1 MIWIRADANSNI
13 GTGHMMRCMSIGHA
27 LRECGQ
33 EVCFLLADA
42 SGAKLLESRGFSYR
56 ILHTNYQD
64 MESELPKLCKW
75 LAENAVSWLLIDSY
89 YVTREYLME
98 LRSFTRTAYVDDM
111 NAFPY
116 PVDLLVNYNI
126 YGDMLPY
133 REQAALPDT
142 RFLLGTDYVPLRE
155 EFKQVEYSVR
165 EQGEHV
171 LVTTGGSDLYHLAGQ
186 LLEKALQKE
195 ETRNL
200 HYHVVSGAFNKNLP
214 ALLTLEAK
222 YPNVHIYQ
230 NVTNMAELMRQCDV
244 AVSAGGSTMYELC
257 AVGVPIICFSFVD
270 NQEQIVQTFV
280 KKEVVCYGG
289 NYLLQKESL
298 LDDIVKQLA
307 LLAGHKEIREQYSV
321 RQRRLVDGHGAMRI
335 ARELC
340 AQE

>member
-56 ILHTNYQD
+56 ILHTDYQD
-64 MESELPKLCKW
+64 MESELPGLCKW
-75 LAENAVSWLLIDSY
+75 LAENKVSWLLIDSY
-89 YVTREYLME
+89 YVTR
-98 LRSFTRTAYVDDM
+98 DM
-111 NAFPY
+111 NAFTY
-116 PVDLLVNYNI
+116 PLDLMINYNI

-165 EQGEHV
+165 EQGAHV

-214 ALLTLEAK
+214 ALLTLEAQ

-230 NVTNMAELMRQCDV
+230 NVKNMAELMRQCDV
-244 AVSAGGSTMYELC
+244 AVTAGGTPMNNLC

-289 NYLLQKESL
+289 IYLLQKESL
-298 LDDIVKQLA
+298 LDDIVKQLG
-307 LLAGHKEIREQYSV
+307 LLAGQKEIREKYSV
-321 RQRRLVDGHGAMRI
+321 KQRRLVDGHGAMRI